1 MKILVIG
8 GAGYLGLKLSK
19 KLLLDRFNVTICDNM
34 NYDTYNVIDNL
45 SNKFN
50 HFEFIEDDV
59 LNLKDN
65 VNNLENYDK
74 VFYLASPR
82 LQDITDDKTVLEEV
96 DRFSKV
102 IEMFRDTIKENSE
115 KNFYFMSSCSVYGK
129 TTEAVNEYTEPMIT
143 SHYSKLKIECEK
155 LMLKENN
162 SFKIFR
168 LSTLYGRGDF
178 QRNDILINNL
188 IEDIKEGKSVEIWDP
203 EAHRPHLHIDDA
215 CELLFGLINTPYKD
229 KILNLGYDE
238 LNITKR
244 ELVKE
249 IEKVIESKV
258 DADFQVVNDSRDYS
272 VSFAKLKKINPNH
285 IPKSYY
291 TGIWDLVRE

>member
-19 KLLLDRFNVTICDNM
+19 RLLLDRFHVTICDNM
-34 NYDTYNVIDNL
+34 NYDTYDVIDKL
-45 SNKFN
+45 SDKFN
-50 HFEFIEDDV
+50 IYNGLQQDHFEFIEDDI
-59 LNLKDN
+59 LNLKNN

-74 VFYLASPR
+74 IFYLASPR
-82 LQDITDDKTVLEEV
+82 LQDINDDKTVLEEV

-102 IEMFRDTIKENSE
+102 IEMFRDTIDNENSG
-115 KNFYFMSSCSVYGK
+115 KHFYFMSSCSVYGK
-129 TTEAVNEYTEPMIT
+129 TTEAVNEYTEPMVT

-188 IEDIKEGKSVEIWDP
+188 I
-203 EAHRPHLHIDDA
+203 
-215 CELLFGLINTPYKD
+215 
-229 KILNLGYDE
+229 
-238 LNITKR
+238 
-244 ELVKE
+244 
-249 IEKVIESKV
+249 
-258 DADFQVVNDSRDYS
+258 
-272 VSFAKLKKINPNH
+272 
-285 IPKSYY
+285 
-291 TGIWDLVRE
+291 